1 MLGLADM
8 SAYASEL
15 DEALGRDNVPDGTEY
30 ARFMA
35 RLEQLVRAA

>member
-15 DEALGRDNVPDGTEY
+15 DEALGRDNVSDGTEY

-35 RLEQLVRAA
+35 KLEQLVRAA